1 MRKLAETVMTKGV
14 KVYYF
19 DPNTGRSRD
28 ISELD
33 PEREAAGEE
42 GWGGLIE
49 SSGRANEAVAMAA
62 ANADRQAIP

>member
-1 MRKLAETVMTKGV
+1 MGRSQQALLGVFDAPRTSPMRKLAETVMTKGV

-33 PEREAAGEE
+33 AEAKRR
-42 GWGGLIE
+42 
-49 SSGRANEAVAMAA
+49 GRTDG
-62 ANADRQAIP
+62 AD